1 MSSSA
6 NYSVQQPKYPSNFSS
21 LPSPQR
27 EIATIADSLYA
38 CILSFIEDVFGV
50 CKTVPD
56 LIREMRDNLNSSTDI
71 HSVYK
76 RCKGSLE
83 SIGEDE
89 TLTGE
94 DMGPSTGGE
103 GEWTHPELGIS
114 QSSRSFGARST
125 RSERRR
131 RQGECRSVEL

>member
-38 CILSFIEDVFGV
+38 CILSFIEDVSGV
-50 CKTVPD
+50 CTTIPN
-56 LIREMRDNLNSSTDI
+56 LIREMNYNLNSSTDI
-71 HSVYK
+71 HSAYK
-76 RCKGSLE
+76 RCSGSLE
-83 SIGEDE
+83 SINEDE

-103 GEWTHPELGIS
+103 GEYSG
-114 QSSRSFGARST
+114 SSRSFGARST

-131 RQGECRSVEL
+131 RQGECRNVEL